1 MNNKTNRIISLFLVI
16 LLVFCLGGCAPKGNS
31 GSSILNNEK
40 VQLLNEKFVEL
51 IDCDVAHDSESA
63 YALLYPGVTDS
74 ETFNET
80 AQSIYVYFPVTED
93 YTWELLNWD
102 IYIGKTI
109 VGKKEASNY
118 MTGQYKIEFGENVYY
133 AFVTWRY
140 DSEAEGFT
148 QFRIISEKDY
158 QEYLKSNN
166 KK

>member
-1 MNNKTNRIISLFLVI
+1 MNKKTNRIISLFLVI

-80 AQSIYVYFPVTED
+80 AQSMYVYFPVTED
-93 YTWELLNWD
+93 YTWELVNWD
-102 IYIGKTI
+102 IYIGKT
-109 VGKKEASNY
+109 
-118 MTGQYKIEFGENVYY
+118 
-133 AFVTWRY
+133 
-140 DSEAEGFT
+140 
-148 QFRIISEKDY
+148 
-158 QEYLKSNN
+158 
-166 KK
+166 